1 MMFNIMKLKEIPVKD
16 FFDWMD
22 DKNLI
27 VIVIGILGILAL
39 ILDVDQSV
47 ALIEKMTYG
56 LLGMAVGKQMG
67 IIKT

>member
-1 MMFNIMKLKEIPVKD
+1 MKD